1 MNRSAEGAAK
11 QALPI
16 FGSAI
21 TNMSISDA
29 VNLVTNKQQ
38 DAATQFL
45 KTATY
50 TQLKTAF
57 KPQIQAALDKTG
69 TPAAWTKVTEMYNK
83 VIPFAQPIN
92 TDLTDYV
99 TVKALDGLFVMIAQE
114 EAKIRSNPA
123 AQTTDLLKK
132 VFGSLIK

>member
-1 MNRSAEGAAK
+1 AT

-16 FGSAI
+16 FGNAI
-21 TNMSISDA
+21 TKMSISDA
-29 VNLVTNKQQ
+29 VNLVTSKQQ

-45 KTATY
+45 KSATY

-57 KPQIQAALDKTG
+57 KPPIQAALDKTG
-69 TPAAWTKVTEMYNK
+69 TPAAWTKVTSTYNK
-83 VIPFAQPIN
+83 VIPFTQPVN

-99 TVKALDGLFVMIAQE
+99 TGKALDGLFVMVAQE

-132 VFGSLIK
+132 VFGGLIK